1 MEKKNQI
8 GTLNEKPLHAA
19 LKSYLAEPG
28 DLIEETI
35 DGYVIDIVQNGLLVE
50 IQTGNF
56 SSIKRKLLDLS
67 DNHQIKLVY
76 PITYEKWIIKLPENG
91 DGQLQRR
98 KSPKRGRFVD
108 VFNGLVSFPQLVKS
122 KNFSLEILMIQEEE
136 IRRYVGERLWRNR
149 GWVVE
154 ERRLL
159 AVIDKLE
166 IDSPENVL
174 NLIPSDL
181 PDPFTTLELA
191 RSMDI
196 PRWLAQ
202 KTAYCL
208 NQIGLSKFIGRRGRS
223 KLYEKVGHY

>member
-1 MEKKNQI
+1 MEKKNHI

-19 LKSYLAEPG
+19 LKSYIAEPG
-28 DLIEETI
+28 DQIEVTI

-67 DNHQIKLVY
+67 NKHPVKLVY
-76 PITYEKWIIKLPENG
+76 PITYEKWILKMSENG
-91 DGQLQRR
+91 VDKPQRR

-122 KNFSLEILMIQEEE
+122 KNFTLEILMIQEEE
-136 IRRYVGERLWRNR
+136 IRWFDGKHMWRNR

-159 AVIDKLE
+159 GVIDKYV
-166 IDSPENVL
+166 IDSPEKVMR
-174 NLIPSDL
+174 LIPSDL
-181 PDPFTTLELA
+181 PINFTTLEIA
-191 RSMDI
+191 ETMDV

-208 NQIGLSKFIGRRGRS
+208 NQIGLSKCIGRRGRR
-223 KLYEKVGHY
+223 KLYKTVVHY